1 MNRAPH
7 LRIAAAHAFVVYPAP
22 APISNPMTFKKAS
35 APFLWL
41 ALLAPALFPH
51 AAHSFSTVTWGSA
64 QNISGDSDV
73 STLGS
78 LLYAYNAGDS
88 GVTATTVNG
97 VTFSPYVFPNN
108 GNQTTTTG
116 DVTFTESPD
125 ILFSFDNLGS
135 VSAPFSNLSLN
146 YQTLLSSG
154 GSAGAPGTITASL
167 GGLTAGRDYLFQ
179 WWTND
184 SSNDPGLA
192 STESSASNFP
202 APTTITLDANTTDSA
217 GGTGQYVIGT
227 FNAGGTSLGISLN
240 GIGGLPLI
248 NAFQV
253 RDVTAAAVPE
263 PGQIAA
269 SLLLL
274 AGIGAYVWLKRRRP
288 AKPVPTL

>member
-1 MNRAPH
+1 
-7 LRIAAAHAFVVYPAP
+7 
-22 APISNPMTFKKAS
+22 MTFKKAS
-35 APFLWL
+35 APFLSV
-41 ALLAPALFPH
+41 ALLATALFPH
-51 AAHSFSTVTWGSA
+51 AAHAFSTVTWGSA

-78 LLYAYNAGDS
+78 LLYAYNAGGS

-97 VTFSPYVFPNN
+97 VSFSPYVFPFN
-108 GNQTTTTG
+108 GSNTTTTG
-116 DVTFTESPD
+116 NVTFTESPD
-125 ILFSFDNLGS
+125 ILTFYNNLGS
-135 VSAPFSNLSLN
+135 VSAPFSNLSPN

-154 GSAGAPGTITASL
+154 GSAGSPATITATL

-192 STESSASNFP
+192 STQSSAFDGFSS
-202 APTTITLDANTTDSA
+202 TTVTLDANTSNSA

-227 FNAGGTSLGISLN
+227 FYAFNTFRNINLN

-269 SLLLL
+269 SLVLL
-274 AGIGAYVWLKRRRP
+274 AGIGGYILLKRRKA
-288 AKPVPTL
+288 AKPASA

>member
-1 MNRAPH
+1 MT
-7 LRIAAAHAFVVYPAP
+7 
-22 APISNPMTFKKAS
+22 NPMTFKKAS
-35 APFLWL
+35 APFLSV
-41 ALLAPALFPH
+41 ALLATALFPH
-51 AAHSFSTVTWGSA
+51 AAHAFSTVTWGSA

-78 LLYAYNAGDS
+78 LLYAYNAGGP

-97 VTFSPYVFPNN
+97 VTFSPYVFPSN
-108 GNQTTTTG
+108 GTSTTTTG
-116 DVTFTESPD
+116 NVTFTETPD
-125 ILFSFDNLGS
+125 ILLSFDNLSS
-135 VSAPFSNLSLN
+135 VSAPFSNLSSN
-146 YQTLLSSG
+146 YQSLLSSG
-154 GSAGAPGTITASL
+154 GSAGALGTITATL

-184 SSNDPGLA
+184 SSNAPWLA
-192 STESSASNFP
+192 STESSAPVFLSL
-202 APTTITLDANTTDSA
+202 PTTVTLDANTTDSA

-227 FNAGGTSLGISLN
+227 FTTGTTGFTTSSLNISLN

-253 RDVTAAAVPE
+253 RDVTSAAVPE

-288 AKPVPTL
+288 AKPVPTR

>member
-1 MNRAPH
+1 
-7 LRIAAAHAFVVYPAP
+7 
-22 APISNPMTFKKAS
+22 MTFKKAS
-35 APFLWL
+35 APFLSV
-41 ALLAPALFPH
+41 ALLATALFPH
-51 AAHSFSTVTWGSA
+51 AAHAFATVTWGSA

-97 VTFSPYVFPNN
+97 VTFGPYVFPSN
-108 GNQTTTTG
+108 GNTTTTTG
-116 DVTFTESPD
+116 NVTFTESPD
-125 ILFSFDNLGS
+125 ILLSFDNLGS
-135 VSAPFSNLSLN
+135 VSAPFSNLSSN
-146 YQTLLSSG
+146 YQSLLSSG
-154 GSAGAPGTITASL
+154 GSAGALGTITATL

-184 SSNDPGLA
+184 SNNDPGLA

-202 APTTITLDANTTDSA
+202 SPTTVTLDANTTDSS

-227 FNAGGTSLGISLN
+227 FNALGTSRNINLN

-248 NAFQV
+248 NAFQI
-253 RDVTAAAVPE
+253 RDVTSAAIPE
-263 PGQIAA
+263 PGQVAA

-274 AGIGAYVWLKRRRP
+274 AGTGGYVFLKRRKL
-288 AKPVPTL
+288 AKTAASAVA